1 MAKNTIITILSVII
15 GIIAFLIMGGWS
27 VIWYL
32 LSNIVIFLIFII
44 ISGIFKQE
52 ITGADI
58 PFSDISTILPLIF
71 ISFSISISVGCVTYL
86 LLSYLFNKEVLL
98 K

>member
-1 MAKNTIITILSVII
+1 MAKNTLITIVSVIF
-15 GIIAFLIMGGWS
+15 GIIAFLIMGGYS
-27 VIWYL
+27 VIIYL
-32 LSNIVIFLIFII
+32 VSNIVIFLIFVIV
-44 ISGIFKQE
+44 SGIFKKQ

-71 ISFSISISVGCVTYL
+71 ISFSVSISVGCVSYL
-86 LLSYLFNKEVLL
+86 LISYIFNKEALT